1 MISGIIKVKVSLQ
14 NRRAFCIFWA
24 NKGGNEASA
33 KHESRAR
40 ERVRKNNSMLAEA
53 SPGKE
58 PLLVGSFFF
67 SRLHR
72 FCLCLPEIRKK
83 KSHACSAG

>member
-1 MISGIIKVKVSLQ
+1 MISGIVKVEVSLQ
-14 NRRAFCIFWA
+14 NRRAFCVFWA

-33 KHESRAR
+33 KRESRAR

-67 SRLHR
+67 FALAS
-72 FCLCLPEIRKK
+72 FLPLF
-83 KSHACSAG
+83 A